1 MIEYQDNIV
10 ACKFQR
16 LLYDTYT
23 KINSDA
29 GAFSFEKNHSIFEEF
44 KLLPDFIEGYPPK
57 SDVIHFCFYC
67 LKNYFEDVDPLST
80 PLSMTSLYGEQQIG
94 IDSFQNDFGFLAI
107 ASFVKSQQEKEKITN
122 NVKVTESMITPNR
135 RKRI

>member
-10 ACKFQR
+10 AYKFQR

-29 GAFSFEKNHSIFEEF
+29 DAFILESNHSIFEEF

-57 SDVIHFCFYC
+57 SDVINFCFYC
-67 LKNYFEDVDPLST
+67 LRNYFEDIDPLST
-80 PLSMTSLYGEQQIG
+80 PLSMISLYREQQIG
-94 IDSFQNDFGFLAI
+94 IDSLLNDFGFLSI
-107 ASFVKSQQEKEKITN
+107 SSFIKSQQEKEKIIN
-122 NVKVTESMITPNR
+122 DAKITEPMITLTR